1 VAKGGLTSRI
11 LTPERKLSLQ
21 VFFSNKLAVVGLVIV
36 LAYVAD
42 ALIVQFA
49 PWLIG
54 LKHPFEGYL
63 TTATQCPSPPRGGTP
78 SGQRIRA
85 LTC

>member
-1 VAKGGLTSRI
+1 MAKGGLTSRI

-21 VFFSNKLAVVGLVIV
+21 VFFSNKLAVVGLIIV

-54 LKHPFEGYL
+54 LKHPFEVIPDYSNPGAPAPL
-63 TTATQCPSPPRGGTP
+63 VEASLRDDVPRH
-78 SGQRIRA
+78 
-85 LTC
+85 